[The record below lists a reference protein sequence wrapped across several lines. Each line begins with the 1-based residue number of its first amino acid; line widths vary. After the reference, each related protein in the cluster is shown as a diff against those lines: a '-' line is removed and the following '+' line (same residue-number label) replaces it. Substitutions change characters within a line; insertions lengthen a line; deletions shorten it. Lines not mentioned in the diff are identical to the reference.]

1 MTRNKFDTVISD
13 LGNVLI
19 DFDHRIAVKKIL
31 QRTPKKEEDIYDLF
45 FDSPL
50 TGLYE
55 EGKITTDEFFQ
66 RVKEFLKLDID
77 HDGFF
82 HIWNDIF
89 FEVPENLKMQKLLG
103 EIKKDHKLIMI
114 SNLNETHF
122 EFLRP
127 KMSVFEKF
135 DKLILSYEVGL
146 RKPAPGIYTMALD
159 AAKTVASRALYVD
172 DRMDLIEA
180 AEKLGIKGIVFDGN
194 ESTERVKSELGI

>member
-1 MTRNKFDTVISD
+1 MTHNKFDTIISD

-19 DFDHRIAVKKIL
+19 DFDHRIAVRKIL
-31 QRTPKKEEDIYDLF
+31 QHTHKKEEDIYNLF

-55 EGKITTDEFFQ
+55 EGKINPDEFFQ
-66 RVKEFLKLDID
+66 RVKEFLKLDMD
-77 HDGFF
+77 RNSFF

-103 EIKKDHKLIMI
+103 EIKKDYKLIMI

-127 KMSVFEKF
+127 KMPVFEKF

-146 RKPAPGIYTMALD
+146 RKPAPEIYKIALD
-159 AAKTVASRALYVD
+159 AAKTVAPRTLYVD
-172 DRMDLIEA
+172 DRRDLIEA

-194 ESTERVKSELGI
+194 ESTERVKSGLGI